1 MQKNLKKNISGVNT
15 PRGGL
20 KESNLPSARKVSWEL
35 HHDVFKFGKF
45 SNEDLGSDPTCP
57 PEKRSTPSDPFPE
70 PKEFNQQCPN
80 GTDKSTGARL
90 GGNGDLATHM
100 VRTTISYMVW
110 SPKVTHS
117 HSWSFMVTSGHTWS
131 HMVTH
136 GHN

>member
-1 MQKNLKKNISGVNT
+1 MNT

-90 GGNGDLATHM
+90 GGNGDLVTHM
-100 VRTTISYMVW
+100 V
-110 SPKVTHS
+110 
-117 HSWSFMVTSGHTWS
+117 
-131 HMVTH
+131 
-136 GHN
+136 